1 MDLYVINTGKFK
13 LDGGAMFG
21 VVPKSLWKSAN
32 PPDENNMC
40 SLAMRCL
47 LVESEGRLILIDN
60 GMGNKQSE
68 KFFSYYYLHGNQSLS
83 SSLHQSGFNEDDITD
98 MFLSHLHFDHC
109 GGSVKKDGDKLALTF
124 KNARY
129 WSHEEHWKW
138 ATEPNSREKASFLK
152 ENFVPIQEQG
162 HLSYITSANP
172 DLPGIEVLTV
182 DGHTDKMMIP
192 KINYKDHTIV
202 FCADLFPSIYHI
214 PIPWVMAYDT
224 RPLLT
229 MQEKEK
235 FLDEAVDNQYI
246 LFFEHDPV
254 NECCTLKRT
263 ERGIRL
269 DESFPLSEIL

>member
-1 MDLYVINTGKFK
+1 MELYVINTGHFK

-21 VVPKSLWKSAN
+21 VVPKSLWKDAN

-40 SLAMRCL
+40 SWAMRCL
-47 LVESEGRLILIDN
+47 LVESDGRLILIDN
-60 GMGNKQSE
+60 GMGDKQSE
-68 KFFSYYYLHGNQSLS
+68 KFFSYYYLHGKESLS
-83 SSLHQSGFNEDDITD
+83 SSLHKSGFNEDDITD
-98 MFLSHLHFDHC
+98 MFLTHLHFDHC

-129 WSHEEHWKW
+129 WAHEEHWKW
-138 ATEPNSREKASFLK
+138 AIEPNSRERASFLK
-152 ENFVPIQEQG
+152 ENFLHIQEQG
-162 HLSYITSANP
+162 CLNYITSANS
-172 DLPGIEVLTV
+172 DLPGIEILTA
-182 DGHTDKMMIP
+182 DGHTEKMMIP
-192 KINYKDHTIV
+192 KINYKGRIIA
-202 FCADLFPSIYHI
+202 FCADLFPSIHHI

-229 MQEKEK
+229 MKEK
-235 FLDEAVDNQYI
+235 KSFLDEAVDNQYI

-254 NECCTLKRT
+254 IECCTLKRT

>member
-1 MDLYVINTGKFK
+1 
-13 LDGGAMFG
+13 
-21 VVPKSLWKSAN
+21 
-32 PPDENNMC
+32 
-40 SLAMRCL
+40 
-47 LVESEGRLILIDN
+47 
-60 GMGNKQSE
+60 
-68 KFFSYYYLHGNQSLS
+68 
-83 SSLHQSGFNEDDITD
+83 

-138 ATEPNSREKASFLK
+138 ATEPNSRENASFLK
-152 ENFVPIQEQG
+152 ENFDPIKEHG
-162 HLSYITSANP
+162 HLNYITSTNP

-182 DGHTDKMMIP
+182 DGHTEKMMIP
-192 KINYKDHTIV
+192 KINYKGRTIV

-263 ERGIRL
+263 ERGIRP
-269 DESFPLSEIL
+269 DESFPLSEII

>member
-47 LVESEGRLILIDN
+47 LVESDGRLILIDN

-68 KFFSYYYLHGNQSLS
+68 KFFSYYYLHGNDSLS

-138 ATEPNSREKASFLK
+138 ATEPNSRENASFLK
-152 ENFVPIQEQG
+152 ENFDPIKEQG
-162 HLSYITSANP
+162 HLNYITSTNP

-182 DGHTDKMMIP
+182 DGHTEKMMIP
-192 KINYKDHTIV
+192 KINYKGRTIV

-235 FLDEAVDNQYI
+235 FLDEAVENQYI

-254 NECCTLKRT
+254 IECCTLKRT
-263 ERGIRL
+263 ERGIRP

>member
-68 KFFSYYYLHGNQSLS
+68 KFFSYYYLHGKESLS

-98 MFLSHLHFDHC
+98 MFLTHLHFDHC
-109 GGSVKKDGDKLALTF
+109 GGSVKKDGDKLTLTF

-138 ATEPNSREKASFLK
+138 AIEPNSRENASFLK

-162 HLSYITSANP
+162 RLNFITSTNP

-182 DGHTDKMMIP
+182 DGHSEKMMIP
-192 KINYKDHTIV
+192 KINYKGRIIA
-202 FCADLFPSIYHI
+202 FCADLFPSIHHI

-254 NECCTLKRT
+254 IECCTLKRT
-263 ERGIRL
+263 ERGIRP

>member
-1 MDLYVINTGKFK
+1 MKLYVINTGRFK

-47 LVESEGRLILIDN
+47 LVESDGRLILIDN

-68 KFFSYYYLHGNQSLS
+68 KFFSYYYLHGNDSLS
-83 SSLHQSGFNEDDITD
+83 SSLHDSGFNEDDITD

-138 ATEPNSREKASFLK
+138 ATEPNSRENASFLK
-152 ENFVPIQEQG
+152 ENFDPIKEQG
-162 HLSYITSANP
+162 HLNYITSTNP

-182 DGHTDKMMIP
+182 DGHTEKMMIP
-192 KINYKDHTIV
+192 KINYKGRTIV

-229 MQEKEK
+229 MMEKK
-235 FLDEAVDNQYI
+235 SFLDEAVENQYI

-254 NECCTLKRT
+254 IECCTLKRT
-263 ERGIRL
+263 ERGIRP